1 MAVYTFSTGEKL
13 TSSLTNTYLANGGLV
28 WISSTT
34 VGSAVSTVTVTNAF
48 SSTYDSYR
56 IVVRGITPTAQD
68 SFMIMM
74 GSGATTNHF
83 SSMYYDLY
91 SGGSTGTVR
100 TSNTGK
106 IYCALNESGN
116 TNSSFAID
124 VHNPYLSVATQVH
137 GTWAGRAYQG
147 WCGGFQNQNTSFT
160 SFTIATDGA
169 GTMTGGTI
177 QLYGYRKA

>member
-1 MAVYTFSTGEKL
+1 MAVKTFTQGEQL
-13 TSSLTNTYLANGGLV
+13 TAADTNTYLTNGGLV

-34 VGSAVSTVTVTNAF
+34 VGSGVATVTVSNAF
-48 SSTYDSYR
+48 SATYDSYR
-56 IVVRGITPTAQD
+56 IVVRGITPSAQD
-68 SFMIMM
+68 SFMIML

-91 SGGSTGTVR
+91 TGGSTGTVR

-106 IYCALNESGN
+106 IYCALNEATN
-116 TNSSFAID
+116 TNSAFTID
-124 VHNPYLSVATQVH
+124 VHNPFLAVATQVH

-147 WCGGFQNQNTSFT
+147 WCGGFNNLNTSYT